1 MSAKYTPDSG
11 GTRQFMNSQG
21 VSEAMRAVANEMA
34 AQANRESKGG
44 GYEAQARTV
53 QGGWSASN
61 RAGAEVVE
69 TQRDYR
75 DVRHR
80 VLVDISRTFRMRGGG

>member
-34 AQANRESKGG
+34 AQANQQGRSS
-44 GYEAQARTV
+44 YEAQARTV

>member
-21 VSEAMRAVANEMA
+21 VSNAMRAVAEDMA
-34 AQANRESKGG
+34 AQAMREGKSL
-44 GYEAQARTV
+44 YRVNSRTV

-61 RAGAEVVE
+61 RAGAEV
-69 TQRDYR
+69 THADYDYR
-75 DVRHR
+75 DRR
-80 VLVDISRTFRMRGGG
+80 RGTLVNISRTFRMRGGG